1 MSLLLL
7 LFITLRTV
15 RAYGVLRPLYRALA
29 VPQHFL
35 FITNQTAINATTERH
50 IVHKY
55 NSIKCL
61 CVVLLTF

>member
-1 MSLLLL
+1 MFLLLL
-7 LFITLRTV
+7 LFITLCTV
-15 RAYGVLRPLYRALA
+15 RAYGVLRPLYRALT

-55 NSIKCL
+55 N
-61 CVVLLTF
+61 